1 MASIAFLRATTARL
15 RRLFSSL
22 IWSSVSLSSL
32 LRICIDDRV
41 TDTSSYIFLYVSC
54 SSFASRVRRW
64 RRDRSHV
71 TDAPRPPGTAQLSN
85 CISVS
90 QVIMSLFLFS
100 ISISIYLSFGSSA
113 NGGFTGALFLGSPVL
128 ALSPST
134 LHKVP
139 RSEPPPP
146 VSYAETASQPHPAT
160 VPGILA
166 TVPGSPATVP
176 GSPATVPGSPAPVPG
191 GFAAGLFTH
200 AARQHHAAVCLLRH
214 HDVIL
219 PEAHQRLAVL
229 RILKRVV
236 VVHPAAARGA
246 EHSLH
251 GKGE

>member
-41 TDTSSYIFLYVSC
+41 TETSSYIFLYVSC

-100 ISISIYLSFGSSA
+100 ISISIYLSFGYSA
-113 NGGFTGALFLGSPVL
+113 NGGFTGALILGSPVL

-146 VSYAETASQPHPAT
+146 VSYAETASQPHS
-160 VPGILA
+160 A

-176 GSPATVPGSPAPVPG
+176 GSPATVPGSPATVPG
-191 GFAAGLFTH
+191 GFAAGLFTTRRSS
-200 AARQHHAAVCLLRH
+200 APRRCLPSSASRCH
-214 HDVIL
+214 TGGSPPATGGSQD
-219 PEAHQRLAVL
+219 PEARRGSTSCGCPRRGTLSSRQR
-229 RILKRVV
+229 RT
-236 VVHPAAARGA
+236 
-246 EHSLH
+246 ST
-251 GKGE
+251 

>member
-176 GSPATVPGSPAPVPG
+176 GSLATVPG